1 MFFIKNKKIFFFV
14 SIFFIIK
21 VFLATYIPLINDE
34 AYAIA
39 VSKQFSLSFFDHPP
53 LGFLSSQIF
62 PKIFRFENEVLYR
75 LPFILYGLATS
86 IVLYET
92 GKTIQNHNV
101 GIWSVIIYNLAPFY
115 FFSGGFFVVPDG
127 PLNLGITLV
136 GLSIIKLN
144 FENNKNENFYLI
156 LLGFSLALCFGS
168 KYQGFL
174 IGLGCLLVL
183 IISKKR
189 NFFLK
194 NPYFYLCLL
203 IAIVGLLP
211 TIIWNHNN
219 DWISFKFQG
228 SRQENEINPLNFVFM
243 LIGLMIYLL
252 PQTLIIP
259 LVNLYH
265 LFENRFKGF
274 NYNTFE
280 FYLILLALPNIFIFT
295 IIFMTSDKTFPH
307 WIIPGWLLIVPIF
320 AKQLIGIIN
329 KTRKYYFLSSAIL
342 IWGLLSILI
351 IHSQTGILSI
361 LKDPT
366 PKWDNTLELINWK
379 PLKKPLQKIIE
390 SKSDIGRVKLAA
402 FTWTEAGQI
411 STLMDNK
418 FDTVV
423 IEGKEHHFQFL
434 IKSEKIEPTIL
445 VKLSLGKNP
454 DIISM
459 LKRLKVFDKDAQ
471 HIQNVSIKRGSK
483 EYATASLF
491 LFKK

>member
-1 MFFIKNKKIFFFV
+1 MFFSINKKLFFV
-14 SIFFIIK
+14 VLILYFLK
-21 VFLATYIPLINDE
+21 VFLSAYIPLINDE

-62 PKIFRFENEVLYR
+62 PKIFGFGNEVLYR
-75 LPFILYGLATS
+75 FPYLLFGFATS
-86 IVLYET
+86 LVLYKIGES
-92 GKTIQNHNV
+92 IQNYKV
-101 GIWSVIIYNLAPFY
+101 GIWSVIIYNIAPFY
-115 FFSGGFFVVPDG
+115 FFSGGFFVVPDA
-127 PLNLGITLV
+127 PLNLGIALV

-144 FENNKNENFYLI
+144 FENNKKDNFYLI
-156 LLGFSLALCFGS
+156 LVGFSLALCFAS

-203 IAIVGLLP
+203 IALVGLLP
-211 TIIWNHNN
+211 TIIWNDNN

-228 SRQENEINPLNFVFM
+228 SRQDNEINPLNFVFM

-252 PQTLIIP
+252 PQTVISP
-259 LVNLYH
+259 VFNSFH
-265 LFENRFKGF
+265 LFKNRFKGF
-274 NYNTFE
+274 NYNTQE
-280 FYLILLALPNIFIFT
+280 FYLILLALPNIFVFT
-295 IIFMTSDKTFPH
+295 IIFITSDKTFPH

-329 KTRKYYFLSSAIL
+329 KTKRYFFLSSAIL
-342 IWGLLSILI
+342 IWGLLGILI
-351 IHSQTGILSI
+351 IHSQTGILTI
-361 LKDPT
+361 LKSPP

-390 SKSDIGRVKLAA
+390 NQGNNDIRLAA

-418 FDTVV
+418 FDMVV
-423 IEGKEHHFQFL
+423 VDGKEHHFQFF

-459 LKRLKVFDKDAQ
+459 LNRLKVFDNDAQ
-471 HIQNVSIKRGSK
+471 HIQNISIKRGRK

-491 LFKK
+491 LFKQ